1 MRNAKCTKINCVI
14 PALDIRRTGR
24 SAVSH
29 TFVKRWGSSK
39 EVIFKRKIRSAEEV
53 VMLLVGIKDVDN
65 VEDVEE
71 VVIRG
76 SEVIVVDVTTEVCK
90 I

>member
-1 MRNAKCTKINCVI
+1 
-14 PALDIRRTGR
+14 
-24 SAVSH
+24 
-29 TFVKRWGSSK
+29 
-39 EVIFKRKIRSAEEV
+39 
-53 VMLLVGIKDVDN
+53 MLLVGIKDVDN